1 MIVIFNEFVN
11 TPFINKLSNFL
22 EFEYIEDLLLMFF
35 VDTKTILYIFI
46 NIIFYIFWLIRF
58 Y

>member
-22 EFEYIEDLLLMFF
+22 EFKYIEDLLLM
-35 VDTKTILYIFI
+35 ILLIQKQYYI
-46 NIIFYIFWLIRF
+46 YL
-58 Y
+58 